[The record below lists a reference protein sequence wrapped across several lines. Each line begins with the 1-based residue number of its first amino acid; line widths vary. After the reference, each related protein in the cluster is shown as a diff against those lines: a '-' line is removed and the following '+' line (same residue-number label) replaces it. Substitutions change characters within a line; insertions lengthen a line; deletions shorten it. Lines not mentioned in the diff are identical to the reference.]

1 MTSMSQVVKAVVLAN
16 IDHDYIT
23 ECGGTL
29 EAVYNSE
36 YGYNGLTSKACK
48 DYLQGLPSVC
58 TIPFSNF
65 EILELLKAQGIE
77 RKTEKAKDTL
87 IQKYWEQAGQEFYRM
102 VKYGIK

>member
-1 MTSMSQVVKAVVLAN
+1 MTSMSKVVKAVILNA
-16 IDHDYIT
+16 IDHDYIA

-36 YGYNGLTSKACK
+36 YGYNGLSPKSCM

-58 TIPFSNF
+58 TIPFYNG

-77 RKTEKAKDTL
+77 RKTEKGQDTL
-87 IQKYWEQAGQEFYRM
+87 IQKYWEQAGQAFTA
-102 VKYGIK
+102 